1 VKVVRIGAV
10 FSAVLMIAACSGG
23 ASPSVSSAPTAA
35 PATSAPSDGT
45 GSPAASQAAGPG
57 APEKTTIKIVQGSSP
72 DYTQIALTKS
82 LEYLEERGITA
93 EFQSVDDTDVAT
105 RAVIAGQAD
114 VVVNSLFFGMN
125 AVKEGIPLV
134 TILADA
140 QTLDYLLVSVP
151 DITDPKQLENN
162 GKMGINQPGDLGATV
177 ADQCLKFADV
187 DVTKVEFV
195 QVGGT
200 GARMA
205 ALVAG
210 AQDSG
215 SLTIHAAPAHAAEA
229 LAAQEEAGLNILA
242 NCGEQIGS
250 FLQTG
255 ATVTQDFL
263 TQNPNLAQ
271 HFVDAYLDALR
282 WAQENKDEYIELS
295 KEVLPDMPDELR
307 APAYDVF
314 TDVDL
319 FAVNGGLN
327 AESVQKLT
335 DIGLDAGSIEEPVP
349 DNWYTMDLIESY
361 LARNGE
367 MEQ

>member
-1 VKVVRIGAV
+1 MKVVRVGAV
-10 FSAVLMIAACSGG
+10 LSAVLMIAACSGG
-23 ASPSVSSAPTAA
+23 ASPSVSTAPTSA

-45 GSPAASQAAGPG
+45 GSPAASEAAGPG

-93 EFQSVDDTDVAT
+93 EFESVDDTDVAT

-114 VVVNSLFFGMN
+114 VVVNSLFFGIN

-215 SLTIHAAPAHAAEA
+215 ALTIHAAPAHAAEA

-307 APAYDVF
+307 GPAYDVF

-319 FAVNGGLN
+319 FAVNGGLS

>member
-1 VKVVRIGAV
+1 MLRAGAV
-10 FSAVLMIAACSGG
+10 LASAVMFAACGG
-23 ASPSVSSAPTAA
+23 ATPTVAPPTSPPVTVTTAPN
-35 PATSAPSDGT
+35 ATP
-45 GSPAASQAAGPG
+45 AGPG
-57 APEKTTIKIVQGSSP
+57 APEKTTLKIVQGSSP
-72 DYTQIALTKS
+72 DYTQIALTKA
-82 LEYLEERGITA
+82 LEYLEDRGITA

-114 VVVNSLFFGMN
+114 IVVNSLFFGIN
-125 AVKEGIPLV
+125 AAKEGIPLV

-151 DITDPKQLENN
+151 SITDPKQLETD

-177 ADQCLKFADV
+177 ADQCLKFAGV

-210 AQDSG
+210 AQDPG
-215 SLTIHAAPAHAAEA
+215 ALTIHAAPAHAAEA
-229 LAAQEEAGLNILA
+229 LAAQREGGLNVLA

-263 TQNPNLAQ
+263 DKNPNLAQ

-282 WAQENKDEYIELS
+282 WAEDNKDEYIELS
-295 KEVLPDMPDELR
+295 KTVLPEMPDDLR
-307 APAYDVF
+307 GPAYDVF
-314 TDVDL
+314 KDVHL

-327 AESVQKLT
+327 AESIKKLT
-335 DIGLDAGSIEEPVP
+335 DIGLDAKSIEAPVP
-349 DNWYTMDLIESY
+349 DTWYTLDLIENY
-361 LARNGE
+361 IARNGE
-367 MEQ
+367 VEQ

>member
-1 VKVVRIGAV
+1 MNVTRAGALLATAILV
-10 FSAVLMIAACSGG
+10 AACGGG
-23 ASPSVSSAPTAA
+23 ASPTPSASSA
-35 PATSAPSDGT
+35 APSVAPSAS
-45 GSPAASQAAGPG
+45 GSQEPSQVAGPG

-72 DYTQIALTKS
+72 DYTQIALTKA
-82 LEYLEERGITA
+82 LEYLGDRGITA
-93 EFQSVDDTDVAT
+93 EFESVDDTDVAT

-114 VVVNSLFFGMN
+114 VVVNSLFFGIN

-134 TILADA
+134 TIMVDA

-151 DITDPKQLENN
+151 SVTDPKQLEDG

-210 AQDSG
+210 ASDSG
-215 SLTIHAAPAHAAEA
+215 ALTIHAAPAHAAEA
-229 LAAQEEAGLNILA
+229 LAAVEEAGLNVLA

-255 ATVTQDFL
+255 ATVTQEFL
-263 TQNPNLAQ
+263 ETNPNLAQ
-271 HFVDAYLDALR
+271 HFVDAYIDAIR

-307 APAYDVF
+307 DPAYDVF
-314 TDVDL
+314 IDVDL

-327 AESVQKLT
+327 PDSIQKLT
-335 DIGLDAGSIEEPVP
+335 EIGLDAGSIEEPVP

>member
-1 VKVVRIGAV
+1 MNVTRAGAV
-10 FSAVLMIAACSGG
+10 LAAAVLMIAACGPGATPSPTGSATQPPASSG
-23 ASPSVSSAPTAA
+23 ASQ
-35 PATSAPSDGT
+35 APST
-45 GSPAASQAAGPG
+45 AAGPG
-57 APEKTTIKIVQGSSP
+57 DPEKTTLKIVQGSSP
-72 DYTQIALTKS
+72 DYTQIALTKM
-82 LEYLEERGITA
+82 LDYLGDRGIDA
-93 EFQSVDDTDVAT
+93 EFESVDDTDVAT

-114 VVVNSLFFGMN
+114 IVVNSLFFGIN

-134 TILADA
+134 TIMVDA

-151 DITDPKQLENN
+151 SITDPKQLEDG

-177 ADQCLKFADV
+177 ADQCLKFAEV

-210 AQDSG
+210 AQDPG
-215 SLTIHAAPAHAAEA
+215 ALTIHAAPAHAAEA
-229 LAAQEEAGLNILA
+229 LAAQREGGLNVLA

-255 ATVTQDFL
+255 ATVTQEFL
-263 TQNPNLAQ
+263 ETNPNLAQ
-271 HFVDAYLDALR
+271 HFVDAYLDAIR

-295 KEVLPDMPDELR
+295 KTVLPDMPDDLR
-307 APAYDVF
+307 GPAYDVF
-314 TDVDL
+314 IDVDL
-319 FAVNGGLN
+319 FAVNGGLTP
-327 AESVQKLT
+327 ESVKKLT

-361 LARNGE
+361 LAREGE